1 MVFHNMILDPARRA
15 TSAHPKRHAYH
26 AGHSTLGRMTMRGF
40 AMTAALALLAA
51 IGSGPSP
58 AKAEYPERPIRLVV
72 PYAAGGSSDI
82 VGRLFAER
90 LEKKLGQPVVIE
102 NAGGA
107 GGAVGAQRVVA
118 AEADGYTLLIGSGS
132 EILIRKLLQPT
143 PYDGLKDLSSIAMIG
158 TGPMV
163 LVGKPLLSAA
173 ALPDVLALA
182 KAKPDTLS
190 YGSAG
195 AGTFMHLVGE
205 AVKSHTST
213 QIRHVAY
220 RGAAP
225 LMTDVIAGHVELG
238 VASLAS
244 ALPFI
249 KGGQARA
256 YAISS
261 SSRVAFAPDIPALAE
276 FPGLGGFELDLWIGL
291 FGPAKLP
298 AAIVD
303 RLRTATDQI
312 LDDPGLKA
320 KLSDQA
326 IVTRKLSGP
335 DLATFLLDANEKYR
349 TIIRDGAIRIE

>member
-1 MVFHNMILDPARRA
+1 
-15 TSAHPKRHAYH
+15 
-26 AGHSTLGRMTMRGF
+26 MRGSAIVAAAVLF
-40 AMTAALALLAA
+40 TALV
-51 IGSGPSP
+51 SGPSP
-58 AKAEYPERPIRLVV
+58 TRADYPERPIKLVV

-143 PYDGLKDLSSIAMIG
+143 PYDGLKDLAPIAMIG
-158 TGPMV
+158 TGPM
-163 LVGKPLLSAA
+163 

-182 KAKPDTLS
+182 KAKPDILS

-205 AVKSHTST
+205 AMKSRTST

-249 KGGQARA
+249 RGGQAKA

-261 SSRVAFAPDIPALAE
+261 SSRVAFAPEIPALAE

-298 AAIVD
+298 AAVVEK
-303 RLRTATDQI
+303 LRVATDQI
-312 LDDPGLKA
+312 LEDKELKA

-326 IVTRKLSGP
+326 IVVRKLSRP
-335 DLATFLLDANEKYR
+335 DFAAFLLDANQNYA

>member
-1 MVFHNMILDPARRA
+1 MGK
-15 TSAHPKRHAYH
+15 SAVIA
-26 AGHSTLGRMTMRGF
+26 A
-40 AMTAALALLAA
+40 AALFAATVSSLLSAQA
-51 IGSGPSP
+51 D
-58 AKAEYPERPIRLVV
+58 YPERPIKLVV

-90 LEKKLGQPVVIE
+90 LEKKLGQPVTIE

-118 AEADGYTLLIGSGS
+118 AAPDGYTLLVGSGS

-143 PYDGLKDLSSIAMIG
+143 SYDGLKDLTPVSMLG

-163 LVGKPLLSAA
+163 LVGKTSLSAA
-173 ALPDVLALA
+173 ALPDLFALA
-182 KAKPDTLS
+182 KAKPDTLT

-205 AVKSHTST
+205 AVKSRTGA

-249 KGGQARA
+249 KAGQAKA
-256 YAISS
+256 FAISS
-261 SSRVAFAPDIPALAE
+261 GGRVEFAPDIPTLAE
-276 FPGLGGFELDLWIGL
+276 FSGLGGFELELWIGL
-291 FGPAKLP
+291 FGPASLPPAIAEKLRL
-298 AAIVD
+298 AA
-303 RLRTATDQI
+303 DQI
-312 LDDPGLKA
+312 LDDPDLKT
-320 KLSDQA
+320 KLADQA
-326 IVTRKLSGP
+326 IVVRKLSGS
-335 DLATFLLDANEKYR
+335 DLAAFLQRENEKYT
-349 TIIRDGAIRIE
+349 TIIRDGRIKIE

>member
-1 MVFHNMILDPARRA
+1 
-15 TSAHPKRHAYH
+15 
-26 AGHSTLGRMTMRGF
+26 MRGSAIVAAAVLF
-40 AMTAALALLAA
+40 TALV
-51 IGSGPSP
+51 SGPSP
-58 AKAEYPERPIRLVV
+58 TRADYPERPIKLVV

-143 PYDGLKDLSSIAMIG
+143 PYDGLKDLAPIAMIG

-163 LVGKPLLSAA
+163 LVGKTSLSAA

-205 AVKSHTST
+205 AMKSRTST

-249 KGGQARA
+249 RGGQAKA

-261 SSRVAFAPDIPALAE
+261 SSRVAFAPEIPALAE
-276 FPGLGGFELDLWIGL
+276 FPGLAGFELDLWIGL

-298 AAIVD
+298 AAVVEK
-303 RLRTATDQI
+303 LRVATDQI
-312 LDDPGLKA
+312 LEDKELKA

-326 IVTRKLSGP
+326 IVVRKLSGP
-335 DLATFLLDANEKYR
+335 DFAAFLLDANQNYA